1 MFSPTTD
8 RGQTR
13 DLSDLH
19 LTQRHIISSPSTCA
33 PLSCLATTNHKPLLW
48 GVGVCPNTV
57 CGSRPPRGWFGA
69 KSGQYFFRH
78 KTRKQPFGTLL
89 NLVPVG
95 WILLCESVRPGLTWA
110 LLTHRLSLDEVGAE
124 MKQRVSKILQSAA
137 HGSLVD
143 TLHHKLTELQS
154 DLSSTCKKGVQAARD
169 ATVAAGR
176 RLRSVPAS
184 LQSLQRAGEAAK
196 ENMSLAA
203 QRARQVLNEK
213 WNAFQATKRDK
224 KEM

>member
-1 MFSPTTD
+1 VGGWRVPEH
-8 RGQTR
+8 R
-13 DLSDLH
+13 
-19 LTQRHIISSPSTCA
+19 
-33 PLSCLATTNHKPLLW
+33 LW
-48 GVGVCPNTV
+48 FASAAG
-57 CGSRPPRGWFGA
+57 GWFGA

-110 LLTHRLSLDEVGAE
+110 LLTQRLSLDEVGAE

-154 DLSSTCKKGVQAARD
+154 DLSSTCKKGVKAARD

-176 RLRSVPAS
+176 LLRSVPAS

-196 ENMSLAA
+196 ENTSLAA

-224 KEM
+224 KELKEL